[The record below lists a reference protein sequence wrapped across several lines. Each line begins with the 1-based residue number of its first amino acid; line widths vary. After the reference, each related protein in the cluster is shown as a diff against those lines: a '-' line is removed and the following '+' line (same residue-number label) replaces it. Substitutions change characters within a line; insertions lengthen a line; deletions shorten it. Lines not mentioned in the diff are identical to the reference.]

1 VDCGL
6 LSGGSDNCEPWVN
19 VLLGLRTLL
28 TFTHRQHI
36 NMSPYSRWMNDSFKQ
51 TLLDSCTEYMDTT
64 DRGSVKTRS
73 TLITR
78 VAQDITAIAQAKNL
92 ELPDDLEKVNDRRI
106 V

>member
-1 VDCGL
+1 
-6 LSGGSDNCEPWVN
+6 
-19 VLLGLRTLL
+19 
-28 TFTHRQHI
+28 
-36 NMSPYSRWMNDSFKQ
+36 MNDSFKQ